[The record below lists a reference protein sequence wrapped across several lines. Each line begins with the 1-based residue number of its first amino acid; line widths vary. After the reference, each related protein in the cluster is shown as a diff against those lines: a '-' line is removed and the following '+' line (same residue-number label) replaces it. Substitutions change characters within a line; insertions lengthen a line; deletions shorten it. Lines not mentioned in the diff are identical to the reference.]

1 MGQKYWLGRELS
13 ALSMASKASSSEAR
27 LIHFQMAGNYSL
39 KAATFEPFISP
50 CELLNTREGV
60 TLSVHSEAEVTSFF
74 APAPIHEQLAVAP
87 EGFWHSCLLM
97 SALHVQGPSARLP
110 EAQVRAGR
118 LLAYDG

>member
-60 TLSVHSEAEVTSFF
+60 TLSVHSETEVTSFF
-74 APAPIHEQLAVAP
+74 APAPIHEQLAVAPIHEQLAVAP
-87 EGFWHSCLLM
+87 EGFWHSCLLNA
-97 SALHVQGPSARLP
+97 SQD
-110 EAQVRAGR
+110 
-118 LLAYDG
+118 DGAKST